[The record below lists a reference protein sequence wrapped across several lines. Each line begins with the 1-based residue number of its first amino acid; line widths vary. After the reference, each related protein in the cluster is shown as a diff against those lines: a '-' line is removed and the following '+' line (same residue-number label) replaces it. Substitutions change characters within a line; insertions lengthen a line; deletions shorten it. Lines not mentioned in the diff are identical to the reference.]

1 MPAVVLMKG
10 WSEDA
15 VDVVVMMVM
24 VVMKTEHIPPCRFG
38 LLNSERLFAKSSTLQ

>member
-1 MPAVVLMKG
+1 MPAVVLMKE

-24 VVMKTEHIPPCRFG
+24 VVMKTEHVSPCRFG
-38 LLNSERLFAKSSTLQ
+38 RLNPERSFAKSSTLQ

>member
-15 VDVVVMMVM
+15 VDVVVM
-24 VVMKTEHIPPCRFG
+24 VVMKTEHVPPCRFG
-38 LLNSERLFAKSSTLQ
+38 RLNSERIVR